1 MNSQPHNN
9 PESDIPSM
17 DVNAALRYESSTPL
31 QQPDR
36 SDVKLHRIFSIG
48 VGVVLAIV
56 LLSIGGILLLN
67 YAG

>member
-9 PESDIPSM
+9 PEADIPSVDM
-17 DVNAALRYESSTPL
+17 NATLRYESATPL
-31 QQPDR
+31 QQLDG
-36 SDVKLHRIFSIG
+36 SDVKLHRVFSIG
-48 VGVVLAIV
+48 VGIVLAIV